1 MLKNNLLNFSLV
13 FLLTLLSFNS
23 CSKDEIISTPQKQ
36 GQIKVEIKESIDNID
51 LKNQID
57 KNLLKIKQ
65 LFEIAPPKSMRKF
78 NGKSARNDTILE
90 HIQVNTEAY
99 NSIENRNGKVSYTFQ
114 VDFPSDSTNEGEI
127 INLHTYY
134 DENNQ
139 LKSQLIKY
147 ELTNEEFLVATN
159 NQSFDGLWDKISY
172 LDLETTEIVS
182 NSKNNTSARSG
193 DPCPCEGGGSTTT
206 VIWVPYPNNSGY
218 GGSSVSGVGYA
229 LPPLNTFPPNVMAAL
244 QAAGVFVG
252 INYNNYAPYGYGHN
266 YTTPVLN
273 FSTNDLAI
281 PAYNPSSPATP
292 FNNYYAYYFSGIKNI
307 IKDYYEKVYV
317 SQINSYVTSSQT
329 TLEDHIVKQKAV
341 YDFFKF
347 TYELYAQNRT
357 QFYYLSSNHELTKS
371 IFNLLAENNTGSLYQ
386 YNQAKTF
393 AKSAIETIH
402 DSTNNI
408 DSLDDYIDSYFE
420 LNPEEWIVYDETP
433 GNIID
438 LNEYLNCFDNAPTTA
453 TFKFT
458 IFVDQPVPNQD
469 DTWTNDGN
477 LFNPDINVGH
487 TFISLEMNSAGN
499 TINQTIGYY
508 PSAGVDPTN
517 PEIAG
522 ALVDDGNHDYDVSV
536 STNLT
541 HTQFTSLISNI
552 QTFGTPTYNLNT
564 LNCTDAALQVGNS
577 IGMNLPDTNGTWIGG
592 GGSNPGN
599 LGQDIRGLSSN
610 NLTINTTSGTATL
623 SDGPCN

>member
-1 MLKNNLLNFSLV
+1 MKTTLKNNLSNFSLV
-13 FLLTLLSFNS
+13 FLLTLISFNS

-36 GQIKVEIKESIDNID
+36 GQIKVEIKESIDDID
-51 LKNQID
+51 LKNQVE
-57 KNLLKIKQ
+57 KNLSKIKQ

-78 NGKSARNDTILE
+78 NGKSTRNDTILE

-114 VDFPSDSTNEGEI
+114 VDFPSDSTNVSEI

-317 SQINSYVTSSQT
+317 SQINSYVTSSLT

-357 QFYYLSSNHELTKS
+357 QFYYLSSNHKLTKS
-371 IFNLLAENNTGSLYQ
+371 IFNFLAENNTGSFYQ

-393 AKSAIETIH
+393 AKAAIGAMINGGEVDFDDEIINELTGKALCAYNKLLSSGVSNFHNMITDLFIEFG
-402 DSTNNI
+402 DSNIGGRDLTFKMSSDLPNNFGGKTQV
-408 DSLDDYIDSYFE
+408 DSNGNYHILINENLMNTLSSIEVAAILVHEMAHAFLGKHYIDYNSSFTELYEKYINDTGIQNYSHDIMKDQFINRMATAIKNYDSSIFSNFEDYKILASQGVFE
-420 LNPEEWIVYDETP
+420 L
-433 GNIID
+433 
-438 LNEYLNCFDNAPTTA
+438 
-453 TFKFT
+453 
-458 IFVDQPVPNQD
+458 
-469 DTWTNDGN
+469 TNDQKED
-477 LFNPDINVGH
+477 L
-487 TFISLEMNSAGN
+487 
-499 TINQTIGYY
+499 
-508 PSAGVDPTN
+508 
-517 PEIAG
+517 
-522 ALVDDGNHDYDVSV
+522 
-536 STNLT
+536 LT
-541 HTQFTSLISNI
+541 VKLLSRN
-552 QTFGTPTYNLNT
+552 NDK
-564 LNCTDAALQVGNS
+564 NCD
-577 IGMNLPDTNGTWIGG
+577 
-592 GGSNPGN
+592 
-599 LGQDIRGLSSN
+599 
-610 NLTINTTSGTATL
+610 
-623 SDGPCN
+623 

>member
-1 MLKNNLLNFSLV
+1 MKTTLKNNLSNFSLV
-13 FLLTLLSFNS
+13 FLLTLISFNS

-57 KNLLKIKQ
+57 KNLSKIKQ

-114 VDFPSDSTNEGEI
+114 VDFPSDSTNVGEI

-147 ELTNEEFLVATN
+147 ELTNEEFLIATN
-159 NQSFDGLWDKISY
+159 NQSFDGFWDKIFY
-172 LDLETTEIVS
+172 LDLETTEIDS
-182 NSKNNTSARSG
+182 NSKRNTSARSG
-193 DPCPCEGGGSTTT
+193 DPCTCGDDNSTPT
-206 VIWVPYPNNSGY
+206 VIWVPHPNNSGY
-218 GGSSVSGVGYA
+218 GGSSASGVGYV
-229 LPPLNTFPPNVMAAL
+229 LPPLNSLPPHVMATL
-244 QAAGVFVG
+244 QAAGVFTG
-252 INYNNYAPYGYGHN
+252 INYNNFAPYGYGHN

-273 FSTNDLAI
+273 FSTNDLTI

-393 AKSAIETIH
+393 AKSAIQFIITNPQFNFKQYENWFGNNYPDLVPNNPVVNPDNITYETPIIQQSLPSFNDFINH
-402 DSTNNI
+402 FPKKGTQGNYTEMSTSEVYYLVGGSLLTSHLNNPEGYSNACSIRGSRGLLYSGVDIPVLNYTGTNQRTQKGGDNKNYILDAVSFNKYMI
-408 DSLDDYIDSYFE
+408 DKFGETPHKLEGAVANNPTEIAELLNGKNGIYVIINSSQNQAGYSGHVDAIINGQCIGGAYTGVTGGVKSIRVWE
-420 LNPEEWIVYDETP
+420 LN
-433 GNIID
+433 
-438 LNEYLNCFDNAPTTA
+438 
-453 TFKFT
+453 
-458 IFVDQPVPNQD
+458 
-469 DTWTNDGN
+469 
-477 LFNPDINVGH
+477 
-487 TFISLEMNSAGN
+487 
-499 TINQTIGYY
+499 
-508 PSAGVDPTN
+508 
-517 PEIAG
+517 
-522 ALVDDGNHDYDVSV
+522 
-536 STNLT
+536 
-541 HTQFTSLISNI
+541 
-552 QTFGTPTYNLNT
+552 
-564 LNCTDAALQVGNS
+564 
-577 IGMNLPDTNGTWIGG
+577 
-592 GGSNPGN
+592 
-599 LGQDIRGLSSN
+599 
-610 NLTINTTSGTATL
+610 
-623 SDGPCN
+623 

>member
-1 MLKNNLLNFSLV
+1 MKTTLKNNLLNFSLV
-13 FLLTLLSFNS
+13 FLLTLVSFNS

-36 GQIKVEIKESIDNID
+36 GQIKVEIKESIDDID
-51 LKNQID
+51 LKNQVE
-57 KNLLKIKQ
+57 KNLSKIKQ

-78 NGKSARNDTILE
+78 NGKSTRNDTILE

-114 VDFPSDSTNEGEI
+114 VDFPSDSTNVSEI

-193 DPCPCEGGGSTTT
+193 DPCPCEGGGSTAT

-317 SQINSYVTSSQT
+317 SQINSYVTSSLT

-357 QFYYLSSNHELTKS
+357 QFYYLSSNYKLTKS
-371 IFNLLAENNTGSLYQ
+371 IFNFLAENNTGSFYQ

-393 AKSAIETIH
+393 AKAAIRAGVNGTLVTAFPLIK
-402 DSTNNI
+402 
-408 DSLDDYIDSYFE
+408 Y
-420 LNPEEWIVYDETP
+420 PENSNYENLYPKLT
-433 GNIID
+433 
-438 LNEYLNCFDNAPTTA
+438 EYLKNKLPS
-453 TFKFT
+453 
-458 IFVDQPVPNQD
+458 V
-469 DTWTNDGN
+469 G
-477 LFNPDINVGH
+477 DIPLIV
-487 TFISLEMNSAGN
+487 N
-499 TINQTIGYY
+499 TINTITDLTSEQIKNDLKWGQGPIINIIQLDDFGVNTSEKTVGFFKATTPNNIYLDIDY
-508 PSAGVDPTN
+508 VNKLENGSLTQYEKDALLFYLGTTILHEYVHFGDNQDGVDYPGEEGQLF
-517 PEIAG
+517 EI
-522 ALVDDGNHDYDVSV
+522 LVYGENV
-536 STNLT
+536 
-541 HTQFTSLISNI
+541 TSSN
-552 QTFGTPTYNLNT
+552 
-564 LNCTDAALQVGNS
+564 AALILNDQ
-577 IGMNLPDTNGTWIGG
+577 
-592 GGSNPGN
+592 
-599 LGQDIRGLSSN
+599 
-610 NLTINTTSGTATL
+610 
-623 SDGPCN
+623 